1 LDKLCFERIKN
12 RTEDCENLFPIN
24 NTITTTEPDPST
36 DPPDANNESEMEE
49 SINDLNVGRR
59 QKTKD
64 NGISFRN

>member
-1 LDKLCFERIKN
+1 MDKLCFERIKN
-12 RTEDCENLFPIN
+12 RTENCENLFP
-24 NTITTTEPDPST
+24 ITTTEPDPST
-36 DPPDANNESEMEE
+36 DPPDASNESEMEE